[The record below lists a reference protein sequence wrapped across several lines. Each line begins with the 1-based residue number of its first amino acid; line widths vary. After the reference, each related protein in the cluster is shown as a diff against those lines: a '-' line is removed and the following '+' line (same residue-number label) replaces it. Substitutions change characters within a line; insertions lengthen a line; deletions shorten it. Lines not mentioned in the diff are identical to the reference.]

1 MKLNELIAKFEA
13 AANHPK
19 AQMEKYIAE
28 GKKVVGVFPIYT
40 PEEIVHAAGMV
51 PIGIWGG
58 RVEIDKA
65 KQYFPAFACSIMQS
79 ILEFGLRGV
88 FKELSAVII
97 PCMCDTLI
105 TLTQNWKSGVKDMP
119 MIPFVHPQ
127 NRKIEGGVT
136 YLMTEYNHVKEELEK
151 VCGAEITEDALQ
163 KSIEVY
169 NENKKL
175 MQEFV
180 ELVPTHLN
188 TITPTVRNT
197 IIKSRHYML
206 KEEHTALMKELNA
219 LLKEMPEEKFDGKK
233 VLVTGIILDDKDIL
247 KILEDNNIAVAYDNL
262 AQESRQFTTL
272 TPDRGATAI
281 ERLARWWSDVEGC
294 SLAYDPMKKR
304 GKMIVDKVKELNL
317 DGVIYAMMKFC
328 DPEEYDY
335 PVLKKD
341 FEAADVPSLY
351 FEVEQETPNSEQ
363 IRTRVQTF
371 VEMLS

>member
-1 MKLNELIAKFEA
+1 MKLNELIAKFDA

-51 PIGIWGG
+51 PIGMWGG

-88 FKELSAVII
+88 FAKLSAVII

-105 TLTQNWKSGVKDMP
+105 TITQNWKSGVKDMP

-175 MQEFV
+175 MQEFI

-219 LLKEMPEEKFDGKK
+219 LLKEMPEEKFEGKK

-247 KILEDNNIAVAYDNL
+247 KVLEENNIAVAYDNL

-341 FEAADVPSLY
+341 FEEADVPSLY

>member
-13 AANHPK
+13 ASNHPK

-40 PEEIVHAAGMV
+40 PEEIIHAAGMV
-51 PIGIWGG
+51 PIGLWGG
-58 RVEIDKA
+58 RVEIDQA

-88 FKELSAVII
+88 FKDLSAVVI

-105 TLTQNWKSGVKDMP
+105 TITQNWKSGVKDMP

-136 YLMTEYNHVKEELEK
+136 YLMTEYDHVKEELEK
-151 VCGAEITEDALQ
+151 VCGAEITEEALQ
-163 KSIEVY
+163 KSIDVY

-175 MQEFV
+175 MQEFI

-219 LLKEMPEEKFDGKK
+219 LLKEMPEEKFEGKK

-247 KILEDNNIAVAYDNL
+247 KVLEENNIAVAYDNL

-272 TPDRGATAI
+272 TPDKGATAI

-304 GKMIVDKVKELNL
+304 GQMIIDDVKRLDL

-341 FEAADVPSLY
+341 FDEADVPSLY
-351 FEVEQETPNSEQ
+351 IEIEQETPNSEQ